1 MNQFDIGM
9 YEESLA
15 VYKRQQ
21 EIRVLLDE
29 QKYLGFVAN
38 GSILPRLP
46 ISLKL
51 FLLDVKHFLLTRTG
65 LPQTL

>member
-38 GSILPRLP
+38 GSIFPRLP

-51 FLLDVKHFLLTRTG
+51 FLLDVTFY
-65 LPQTL
+65 